1 LTINIQNLEQIQSE
15 LIHYSKTKLLIV
27 TKNQSFQDIKIL
39 LEKGYFF
46 FGENRVQEASLKFTE
61 NLRIQ
66 FPNLQL
72 NLIGPLQSNKA
83 KQALML
89 FDTIQSLDRK
99 KIIDEISVIKKK
111 IGQVRTK
118 YFFLQVNIGMEQQKS
133 GIPPHE
139 ASHLYDYAIKS
150 NLNII
155 GLMCIPPYDNQSEKY
170 FKDMKN
176 LRDQI
181 NPKLLLSMGMSSDYH
196 KALLYSSNCIR
207 IGSKIFQ

>member
-1 LTINIQNLEQIQSE
+1 LAINLNQLSE
-15 LIHYSKTKLLIV
+15 LKDISFKKQIKLVAV
-27 TKNQSFQDIKIL
+27 TKNRPEEDIINLINNQIL
-39 LEKGYFF
+39 I
-46 FGENRVQEASLKFTE
+46 FGENRVQEAQKKFLPLKKKF
-61 NLRIQ
+61 NNIAVH
-66 FPNLQL
+66 
-72 NLIGPLQSNKA
+72 LIGPLQSNKA

-99 KIIDEISVIKKK
+99 KIIDEISVLKKK
-111 IGQVRTK
+111 IGQIRTK

-139 ASHLYDYAIKS
+139 VSHLYDYAIKS
-150 NLNII
+150 NLNVI

-181 NPKLLLSMGMSSDYH
+181 NPQLLLSMGMSSDYRQ
-196 KALLYSSNCIR
+196 ALLCGSNCIR
-207 IGSKIFQ
+207 IGSKIFH